1 MTSTQYLQMAFGSAS
16 GAAAIVA
23 ALFWRA
29 AARYPVAKFAPSVYG
44 DTSEEL
50 KPLNEKIQRGADLN
64 AKAATW
70 AAIAA
75 ALQGMALLTP
85 LASVLVSSSAK
96 VRPGPGEPAR
106 TFDG

>member
-1 MTSTQYLQMAFGSAS
+1 MMSTQLDSAGYVALAFGTAS

-29 AARYPVAKFAPSVYG
+29 AALCPVAKFAPAAYG
-44 DTSEEL
+44 DMAEEL
-50 KPLNEKIQRGADLN
+50 RPLNDKIQRGADLN

-75 ALQGMALLTP
+75 ALQAAALLTP
-85 LASVLVSSSAK
+85 LGSSIISK
-96 VRPGPGEPAR
+96 
-106 TFDG
+106 